1 MGKHPKTAKQR
12 SIDIFDSISDS
23 KLQVLQAAHAS
34 NFNYHWFSSETERYI
49 KSITDHHFSQMTIFA
64 EFTREIRMLN

>member
-49 KSITDHHFSQMTIFA
+49 KSITILVQWQFLQSLPGKYA
-64 EFTREIRMLN
+64 C